1 MVADF
6 HFSLPGVETSSEE
19 ARRLAWENQQ
29 LAQQVE
35 ALKDEFKLTKGH
47 RVSDRAI
54 DLVAGRM
61 LRETKSGCDR
71 SALNGSCADCSI
83 YIANGENVVWDDV
96 MDVAAGIAR
105 GVLSKSSEM
114 DDTLYS
120 EYKDM
125 RDYFRTTKIRVTEN
139 VRAEIEATYG
149 SYETFRRA
157 NFRRMALSTE
167 DGTPLD
173 ALWGEISEKW
183 PGMFDADTNELEQV
197 FKVEEAL
204 DMVRPSYVNPYG
216 LDTDGAAYELAQ
228 RMYEWYFTL
237 PRGAYLCGQS
247 AREAGENP
255 HPDGRTAKNS
265 AGEAESAV

>member
-29 LAQQVE
+29 LAQEVE

-61 LRETKSGCDR
+61 LRETKSGYDR
-71 SALNGSCADCSI
+71 SALNGQLRGIVRLHCQRRKRR
-83 YIANGENVVWDDV
+83 GDDV

-139 VRAEIEATYG
+139 ARG
-149 SYETFRRA
+149 DRG
-157 NFRRMALSTE
+157 
-167 DGTPLD
+167 D
-173 ALWGEISEKW
+173 LW
-183 PGMFDADTNELEQV
+183 EL
-197 FKVEEAL
+197 
-204 DMVRPSYVNPYG
+204 
-216 LDTDGAAYELAQ
+216 
-228 RMYEWYFTL
+228 
-237 PRGAYLCGQS
+237 
-247 AREAGENP
+247 
-255 HPDGRTAKNS
+255 
-265 AGEAESAV
+265 